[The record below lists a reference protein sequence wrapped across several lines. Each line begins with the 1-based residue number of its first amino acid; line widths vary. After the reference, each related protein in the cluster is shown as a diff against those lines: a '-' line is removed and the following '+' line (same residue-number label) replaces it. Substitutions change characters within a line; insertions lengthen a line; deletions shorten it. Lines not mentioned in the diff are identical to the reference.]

1 MFEHI
6 ILEPVQEELLIKIVE
21 AARNMPLNNRQK
33 FYVIQSN
40 LGACLEHSNIPEE
53 KSDIYYGDI
62 EVLANEGLIAPGY
75 GSQGIS
81 SFDVTPLGFK
91 YYEFLKSRQGEP
103 VERIES
109 TIRKYL
115 NAHDFQKKYS
125 KAFEKWSAAENL
137 LWETDSQQQ
146 LTTIGLLCRE
156 SVQEFTNTLVDQFQP
171 PDTPYDKSKTVNR
184 LKSVLDLKS
193 EELGSTEEPF
203 LEALLKYWESINNL
217 IQRQVHGAQKEG
229 HELIWED
236 ARRVVFQTMVV
247 MFEIEMALSSK

>member
-1 MFEHI
+1 MYEDI

-40 LGACLEHSNIPEE
+40 LGACLEHSNIPED
-53 KSDIYYGDI
+53 KSEIYYGDI

-137 LWETDSQQQ
+137 LWKQIPSSNSQQSG
-146 LTTIGLLCRE
+146 IY
-156 SVQEFTNTLVDQFQP
+156 V
-171 PDTPYDKSKTVNR
+171 VNR
-184 LKSVLDLKS
+184 CRN
-193 EELGSTEEPF
+193 
-203 LEALLKYWESINNL
+203 LLIPS
-217 IQRQVHGAQKEG
+217 
-229 HELIWED
+229 
-236 ARRVVFQTMVV
+236 
-247 MFEIEMALSSK
+247 